1 MKDNL
6 SEYSGRK
13 RVESLLR
20 IKKKMCV
27 NNYNEESSSM
37 KYFIFDLEK
46 KCFGCKNKKEDNEYK
61 FIYYSNELV
70 GFSDSIEDYSFDYGF
85 KIITKK
91 IDCVLFAGNKFIFSQ
106 WMRILNFAFNKID
119 IYNPNFV
126 VKYNFFLNQ
135 SNDNYNNNTN
145 LHITTSFQEDSIV
158 PNNKS
163 KLYSP
168 KIIQTNSPTLIKSP
182 IHYRFSDI
190 NESNLH
196 LSKERT
202 IQYEIINN
210 EQKSLKQTNNIN
222 ISYNNKKKKEKFQF
236 KVSSPIDS
244 HIDIVNDKQTSR
256 LLTIEKLNKDIEY
269 VLSNTANNYSKINK
283 AKEDY
288 NSLTSCKVILGTKV
302 AHAPYLK
309 NNKKWTK
316 TNKIN

>member
-20 IKKKMCV
+20 IKKKMYV

-46 KCFGCKNKKEDNEYK
+46 RCFGCKNKKEDNEYK

-70 GFSDSIEDYSFDYGF
+70 GFSDTIEDYSFDYGF

-126 VKYNFFLNQ
+126 VKYNFFLDQ
-135 SNDNYNNNTN
+135 SNDNNNTN
-145 LHITTSFQEDSIV
+145 LHITTNFQEDSIV
-158 PNNKS
+158 PNNTS

-168 KIIQTNSPTLIKSP
+168 KIIQSNSLSLNKSP
-182 IHYRFSDI
+182 IHYRYSDI

-202 IQYEIINN
+202 IQYEIIKN
-210 EQKSLKQTNNIN
+210 EPKPLKQTNNIN
-222 ISYNNKKKKEKFQF
+222 ISYNNKKKKEKCQF

-288 NSLTSCKVILGTKV
+288 NSCKVILGTKV

-309 NNKKWTK
+309 NNKKLTK

>member
-6 SEYSGRK
+6 CEYSGRK

-20 IKKKMCV
+20 IKKKMYV

-46 KCFGCKNKKEDNEYK
+46 RCFGCKNKKEDNEYK

-70 GFSDSIEDYSFDYGF
+70 GFSDTIEDYSFDYGF

-126 VKYNFFLNQ
+126 VKYNFFLAQ
-135 SNDNYNNNTN
+135 SNDNNNTN
-145 LHITTSFQEDSIV
+145 LHITTNFQEDSIV
-158 PNNKS
+158 PNNTS

-168 KIIQTNSPTLIKSP
+168 KIIQSNSLSLNKSP
-182 IHYRFSDI
+182 IHYRYSDI

-202 IQYEIINN
+202 IQYEIIKN
-210 EQKSLKQTNNIN
+210 EPKPLKQTNNIN
-222 ISYNNKKKKEKFQF
+222 ISYNNKKKKEKCQF

-269 VLSNTANNYSKINK
+269 VLSNTANNYIKINK

-288 NSLTSCKVILGTKV
+288 NSCKVILGTKV

-309 NNKKWTK
+309 NNKKLTK